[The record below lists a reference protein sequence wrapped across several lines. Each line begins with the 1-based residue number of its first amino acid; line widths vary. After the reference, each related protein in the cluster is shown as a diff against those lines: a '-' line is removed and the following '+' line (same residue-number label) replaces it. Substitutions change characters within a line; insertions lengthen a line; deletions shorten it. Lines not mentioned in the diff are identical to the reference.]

1 MRAQVSVVIPTY
13 NRAGLLERALASI
26 AQQSFPASEV
36 LIVDDGSD
44 DETLE
49 MVGER
54 FPAFEVLSQ
63 PNRGV
68 SSARNRGIRAA
79 RHEWIALL
87 DSDDEWTPDK
97 LEAQIAALDAEP
109 GRRLVHCDEIW
120 VRHGIRVNPRLRH
133 RKTGGWIFRRCLPLC
148 VISPSSAML
157 HRSVFEDVGLFDES
171 LPACED
177 YDFWLRF
184 TARNPVLFVDR
195 PLVVKHGGHADQL
208 SQRVKALDRYRI
220 QALAKLLEVVPL
232 NAGDRAAAVGTL
244 LEKISI
250 YKAGVERR
258 GRSEEAER
266 LEQLAA
272 RFEMEAAQVERAAVS
287 GP

>member
-1 MRAQVSVVIPTY
+1 MRAQISVVIPTF
-13 NRAGLLERALASI
+13 NRADLLERALASI
-26 AQQSFPASEV
+26 ARQSFPASEV

-44 DETLE
+44 DETRE
-49 MVGER
+49 MVGAK

-68 SSARNRGIRAA
+68 SSARNRGIRAT

-87 DSDDEWTPDK
+87 DSDDEWAPEK
-97 LEAQIAALDAEP
+97 LEAQIAALAAEP
-109 GRRLVHCDEIW
+109 DWRLVHCDEIW
-120 VRHGIRVNPRLRH
+120 VRNGIRVNPRRRH
-133 RKTGGWIFRRCLPLC
+133 RKAGGWIFRQCLPLC

-157 HRSVFEDVGLFDES
+157 HRSVFEDVGLFDEG

-208 SQRVKALDRYRI
+208 SRRVKALDRYRI
-220 QALAKLLEVVPL
+220 RALAKLLEHGSL
-232 NAGDRAAAVGTL
+232 SAGDRAAAVGTL

-250 YKAGVERR
+250 YKSGVARR
-258 GRSEEAER
+258 GRLEEVES
-266 LEQLAA
+266 LEELAA
-272 RFEMEAAQVERAAVS
+272 RFEREAAQGQPAAVS
-287 GP
+287 SS

>member
-1 MRAQVSVVIPTY
+1 MRAQISVVIPTY

-109 GRRLVHCDEIW
+109 GRRLVHCDETW

-184 TARNPVLFVDR
+184 TVRNPVLFVDR

-208 SQRVKALDRYRI
+208 SRRVKALDRYRI
-220 QALAKLLEVVPL
+220 RALAKLLENGSL
-232 NAGDRAAAVGTL
+232 SAGDRAAAVGTL

-250 YKAGVERR
+250 YKSGVARR
-258 GRSEEAER
+258 GRIEEVES

-272 RFEMEAAQVERAAVS
+272 RFEMETPKSQRAAVS

>member
-1 MRAQVSVVIPTY
+1 MRAQISVVIPTY

-26 AQQSFPASEV
+26 VQQSFPALEV

-79 RHEWIALL
+79 RHDWIALL
-87 DSDDEWTPDK
+87 DSDDEWAPDK

-109 GRRLVHCDEIW
+109 GRRLVHCDETW

-133 RKTGGWIFRRCLPLC
+133 RKTGGWIFRQCLPLC

-220 QALAKLLEVVPL
+220 RALAKLLEEVPL

-250 YKAGVERR
+250 YKAGVARR
-258 GRSEEAER
+258 GRSEEVER

-272 RFEMEAAQVERAAVS
+272 RCEMEAAQGERAAVS

>member
-109 GRRLVHCDEIW
+109 GRRLVHCDETW

-220 QALAKLLEVVPL
+220 QALTKLLEEVPL